1 MQLPD
6 YYSDAPSITLYDP
19 LADFLGA
26 SQEGL
31 LTYTYADAVQLAG
44 HSCPTVAG
52 AYLMT
57 VKALKHLYGDE
68 VPERGGVRVFFPDN
82 IQEGVTGV
90 MANVITLLLGATNDT
105 GFKGLAGRFD
115 RRNLLFSGEGFEG
128 DIAFERVDTGQ
139 RVTVTYHARAVPPA
153 AEMMPALQNAI
164 NAPLGSPESR
174 EFLVYWHDRVR
185 RIFEYADDA
194 RLISLQ

>member
-90 MANVITLLLGATNDT
+90 MA
-105 GFKGLAGRFD
+105 KD
-115 RRNLLFSGEGFEG
+115 RKSTRLNSSHVA
-128 DIAFERVDTGQ
+128 IS
-139 RVTVTYHARAVPPA
+139 YAV
-153 AEMMPALQNAI
+153 
-164 NAPLGSPESR
+164 
-174 EFLVYWHDRVR
+174 
-185 RIFEYADDA
+185 
-194 RLISLQ
+194 

>member
-1 MQLPD
+1 
-6 YYSDAPSITLYDP
+6 
-19 LADFLGA
+19 
-26 SQEGL
+26 
-31 LTYTYADAVQLAG
+31 
-44 HSCPTVAG
+44 
-52 AYLMT
+52 MT

-153 AEMMPALQNAI
+153 AEMMPAWQNAI

-174 EFLVYWHDRVR
+174 EFLVYRHDRVR